1 MADSAYSTF
10 MEVDQTQKRYA
21 IRLLQVP
28 ILFILCCQLLSNNKV
43 SRSVVSVFILN
54 NVVILLSSIASQ
66 VKDKEFANIR
76 PKFVNHE
83 SLLARFICNI
93 CSLILV
99 NPYQTRCGCR
109 YDYSSLL
116 IDSVE
121 SHYLCGIHPVHV
133 VAAVVCAGHF
143 APCSTG
149 LNIQ

>member
-1 MADSAYSTF
+1 M
-10 MEVDQTQKRYA
+10 
-21 IRLLQVP
+21 
-28 ILFILCCQLLSNNKV
+28 
-43 SRSVVSVFILN
+43 SVFILN